1 MMLKKIIKIIRNIIC
16 LVGLICL
23 SPLLIIAGLI
33 IIIEDGF
40 PVFFVQERIGLNKN
54 IFNMIKIRTLR
65 KNTPNI
71 GTHELKE
78 SNMLKN
84 GKWIRKLKLDEFPQL
99 INVLKGDIN
108 LVGPRPGLLTQE
120 ELTQERSQRD
130 IYRIKPGITG
140 LAQILGYDMSDPKKL
155 AEVDKIY
162 VDNSNWILD
171 LKIILAT
178 IFPPLRETIKTE
190 FINDI

>member
-40 PVFFVQERIGLNKN
+40 PVFFVQERIGLNKH

-108 LVGPRPGLLTQE
+108 LVGPRPGLLTQG

-155 AEVDKIY
+155 AEIDEAYIINKSFISDFNIIVGTFLNYPKRNLKKKFKIC
-162 VDNSNWILD
+162 
-171 LKIILAT
+171 
-178 IFPPLRETIKTE
+178 
-190 FINDI
+190 

>member
-155 AEVDKIY
+155 AKVDKIY
-162 VDNSNWILD
+162 VDNSDWILD